1 MRVLAIDGNSIL
13 NRAFYGI
20 KVLTT
25 STGFYT
31 NAVTG
36 FMNIY
41 LRELEEV
48 KPDGVA
54 VAFDLKAP
62 TFRHRACDFYKAT
75 RRPMPEELAMQLP
88 KIKEL
93 LAALGVNII
102 EIEGYEADDILGSV
116 SKLISQKGGECFVLS
131 GDRDNMQLI
140 GERVTVRYVST
151 RETVSYDRDKFFESY
166 GIEPINLIDL
176 KALMGDSSDN
186 IREWLE

>member
-62 TFRHRACDFYKAT
+62 TFRHKACDFYKAT
-75 RRPMPEELAMQLP
+75 RRQMPEELAMQLP
-88 KIKEL
+88 KI
-93 LAALGVNII
+93 
-102 EIEGYEADDILGSV
+102 
-116 SKLISQKGGECFVLS
+116 
-131 GDRDNMQLI
+131 
-140 GERVTVRYVST
+140 
-151 RETVSYDRDKFFESY
+151 
-166 GIEPINLIDL
+166 
-176 KALMGDSSDN
+176 
-186 IREWLE
+186 